1 MPVFTIVFFG
11 LLALMFAAQWWLAWR
26 QMRHVAAHRAQVPPL
41 FANKIDPNAHAKAAD
56 YTVAR
61 VRLGAIEAGLS
72 ALVLVAWTAG
82 GGLDGLDR
90 LWRGIGWNELATGA
104 AFLLSLIVI
113 GAVIELP
120 LSIYR
125 IFVIETRFGFNKMTP
140 ALFVSDLAKQFALA
154 LIIGVPLLFAVLWLM
169 QSMGAHWWLWVWLL
183 WVAFSVSMFWAFP
196 ALIAPLFNR
205 FRPLERAELA
215 ARIQALLARTGFRS
229 RGVFV
234 MDGSRRS
241 AHGNAYFTGLGRN
254 KRIVFFDTLLDSLNE
269 TEVEAVL
276 AHELGHFKRKHVLK
290 RMLLSF
296 ALSLAGL
303 AVLGWLHAQPAFYH
317 SFGVSQPS
325 TYTALALFLMV
336 SPVFGFWLQPLF
348 AWGSRRHEF
357 EADAFAAQE
366 SDAQA
371 LMSALVKLYEENAST
386 LTPDPLYSA
395 FYNSHPPALRRIA
408 HLQSLSAAG

>member
-1 MPVFTIVFFG
+1 MT
-11 LLALMFAAQWWLAWR
+11 LL
-26 QMRHVAAHRAQVPPL
+26 VAA
-41 FANKIDPNAHAKAAD
+41 IAA
-56 YTVAR
+56 TVAAIFESTITQYLR
-61 VRLGAIEAGLS
+61 VGDAQPH
-72 ALVLVAWTAG
+72 LVFVLAVVWTVAA
-82 GGLDGLDR
+82 GLDGGLVWAFVGGLVLDT
-90 LWRGIGWNELATGA
+90 LAQRPLGSTAFALLLVVGA
-104 AFLLSLIVI
+104 TATLTRALHRFRPVLAIVATALLSLVYSMTL
-113 GAVIELP
+113 VLL
-120 LSIYR
+120 LSVLR
-125 IFVIETRFGFNKMTP
+125 PPV
-140 ALFVSDLAKQFALA
+140 ALSDSLVAPSVLYDVVVALA

-296 ALSLAGL
+296 SLSLAGL